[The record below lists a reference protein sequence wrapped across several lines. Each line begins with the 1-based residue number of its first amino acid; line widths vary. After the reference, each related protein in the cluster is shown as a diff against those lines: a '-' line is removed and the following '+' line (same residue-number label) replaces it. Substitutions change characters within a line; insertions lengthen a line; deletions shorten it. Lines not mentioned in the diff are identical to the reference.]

1 MTGGG
6 KKLIKTHP
14 PFFRPL
20 QAGPQE
26 TRLCKNDSVKLSV
39 LDLLDPSVNIPSY
52 RNRLQVWP
60 DTFELSH
67 AEKAAGADSAPAL
80 QVSKTLTV
88 LTNQHV
94 RGRSSLWDTRNHELR
109 VDFKHR
115 DVFQTVNGNIDLPLQ
130 DCLVDLF
137 LENPLLVDRED
148 GRSLVLVASCL
159 DNLPLDNEA
168 SVFSFQLVQY
178 DIGLDEGEFT
188 SP

>member
-1 MTGGG
+1 M
-6 KKLIKTHP
+6 L
-14 PFFRPL
+14 
-20 QAGPQE
+20 E
-26 TRLCKNDSVKLSV
+26 ESRLCKNDSVKLSV
-39 LDLLDPSVNIPSY
+39 LDLLAPIVNIPSY

-115 DVFQTVNGNIDLPLQ
+115 DVFQTVNSDINLPLQ

-137 LENPLLVDRED
+137 LENPLLIDRED
-148 GRSLVLVASCL
+148 GRSLVRVAFRL

-168 SVFSFQLVQY
+168 RVFSFQLVQY

-188 SP
+188 SPCANPEQHW

>member
-1 MTGGG
+1 M
-6 KKLIKTHP
+6 L
-14 PFFRPL
+14 
-20 QAGPQE
+20 E
-26 TRLCKNDSVKLSV
+26 ESRLCKNDSVKLSV
-39 LDLLDPSVNIPSY
+39 LDLLAPIVNIPSY

-109 VDFKHR
+109 IDFKHR

-148 GRSLVLVASCL
+148 GRSLVLVASVF

-168 SVFSFQLVQY
+168 RFFSFQLSNYVYALAQ
-178 DIGLDEGEFT
+178 GR
-188 SP
+188 